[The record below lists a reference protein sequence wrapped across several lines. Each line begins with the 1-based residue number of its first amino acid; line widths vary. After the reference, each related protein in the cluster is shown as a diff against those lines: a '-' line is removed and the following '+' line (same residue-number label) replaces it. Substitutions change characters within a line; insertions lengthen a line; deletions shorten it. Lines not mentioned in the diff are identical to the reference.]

1 MLSSIRQKAV
11 VDQYGKI
18 EIQSAELPIGATV
31 DVIVLIEPAESDT
44 TDYLLSTESNR
55 RHLLEAVKDLDK
67 HASYTYI
74 NPDVL

>member
-31 DVIVLIEPAESDT
+31 DVIVLIEPDESDT

>member
-11 VDQYGKI
+11 VDQNGKV

-31 DVIVLIEPAESDT
+31 DVIVLIEPDEPDT

-55 RHLLEAVKDLDK
+55 RHLLEALKDSEQR
-67 HASYTYI
+67 ASYTYI
-74 NPDVL
+74 NPDQL